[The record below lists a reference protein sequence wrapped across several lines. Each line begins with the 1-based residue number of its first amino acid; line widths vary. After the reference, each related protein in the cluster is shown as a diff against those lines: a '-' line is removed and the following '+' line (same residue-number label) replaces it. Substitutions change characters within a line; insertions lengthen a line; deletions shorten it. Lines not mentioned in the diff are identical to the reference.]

1 VQSLGT
7 AAGTAPGKIGNVEL
21 LGTDEKVLWKQTPD
35 GLRVELPKRY
45 HPQTDFAAAL
55 KVSLT

>member
-1 VQSLGT
+1 
-7 AAGTAPGKIGNVEL
+7 L
-21 LGTDEKVLWKQTPD
+21 LGTNEKLLWKQAAD
-35 GLRVELPKRY
+35 GLRVELPRRY